1 MESLNKD
8 KYTPIELSIFS
19 FLLMNSFT
27 STILIKEFHNMN
39 TVSIILSIICA
50 FLIGFIFLKIYIN
63 SFNKFNININRNDFF
78 TFVLKIFLI
87 ICSIIILL
95 YSAFNLSLIIKDII
109 LPNMNQKIISITF
122 LCICYILAI
131 KGIKS
136 ITIAS
141 NLMFMVYIVVV
152 LITFFFNL
160 FNINPINL
168 LPIKFNL
175 ENISFYK
182 ILILTISP
190 LFMLLIIPKE
200 DINNFQKYK
209 KYLYISYTLF
219 YSYLLV
225 KILFIVSILGIKYF
239 SLVAYPE
246 IDVLKMI
253 NIFNFF
259 ERLEEILIINI
270 FIQNLI
276 TSSLSLNYIY
286 NLSKSSLKSNKWMIR
301 IINAIILLLIIKIDV
316 LSDNL
321 LVITATIFII
331 LNTFISL
338 KKT

>member
-1 MESLNKD
+1 M
-8 KYTPIELSIFS
+8 
-19 FLLMNSFT
+19 
-27 STILIKEFHNMN
+27 
-39 TVSIILSIICA
+39 II
-50 FLIGFIFLKIYIN
+50 
-63 SFNKFNININRNDFF
+63 
-78 TFVLKIFLI
+78 
-87 ICSIIILL
+87 
-95 YSAFNLSLIIKDII
+95 
-109 LPNMNQKIISITF
+109 
-122 LCICYILAI
+122 
-131 KGIKS
+131 
-136 ITIAS
+136 
-141 NLMFMVYIVVV
+141 
-152 LITFFFNL
+152 
-160 FNINPINL
+160 
-168 LPIKFNL
+168 
-175 ENISFYK
+175 
-182 ILILTISP
+182 
-190 LFMLLIIPKE
+190 
-200 DINNFQKYK
+200 
-209 KYLYISYTLF
+209 
-219 YSYLLV
+219 

-286 NLSKSSLKSNKWMIR
+286 NLSKSIIKSNKWMIR

>member
-1 MESLNKD
+1 MNKD

-27 STILIKEFHNMN
+27 STILIKEFNNMN
-39 TVSIILSIICA
+39 TVSIILSIICS

-63 SFNKFNININRNDFF
+63 SFNKFNININKNGLF

-95 YSAFNLSLIIKDII
+95 YSTFNLSLIIKDII

-190 LFMLLIIPKE
+190 LFMLLIISKE
-200 DINNFQKYK
+200 DINNFKKYK

-219 YSYLLV
+219 YSYLII

-286 NLSKSSLKSNKWMIR
+286 NLSKSIIKSNKWMIR